1 MRGLPEGWQTK
12 PLKDVLQKT
21 GSIDPRKNP
30 DDGFEY
36 IDVSSISRKTFSIEK
51 TSSLKGKEA
60 PCRARRQVR
69 TGDVLFATIRP
80 TLQRIAIVPEVLNG
94 EVCST
99 GYFVLRP
106 KEEVINNK
114 FLYHFLFTETFM
126 SAMESKQKG
135 ASYPAVNNGDV
146 QEQLIPFPP
155 LPEQKR
161 IVTILDKAFAGI
173 DQVIANTDKNLAN
186 ARDVFES
193 YLNGVFTRKGAGWVD
208 KKVGDICSI
217 KHGFAF
223 KSKFFSNEGEH
234 IVLTPGSF
242 YEKGGFRDRGK
253 KTKYYLGEIPDAFI
267 LNKGDFLIAMT
278 EQAAGLLGSSLIVP
292 ESNRFLHNQRLGLV
306 QRKDGTVWDNHFF
319 HHQFNTQYFR
329 NSVQETAS
337 GLKVR
342 HTSPKKLADISISFP
357 TKLSAQK
364 KVSAQL
370 NKMESETQLLE
381 SIYKK
386 KLTALA
392 ELKQSILHKA
402 FTGELTQPPKQKR
415 AEVQ

>member
-1 MRGLPEGWQTK
+1 MGLPAGWQTK
-12 PLKDVLQKT
+12 RLGDVLQKT
-21 GSIDPRKNP
+21 GTIDPRKNP
-30 DDGFEY
+30 DDQFEY

-51 TSSLKGKEA
+51 TSSLKGQDA
-60 PCRARRQVR
+60 PSRARRKVR

-80 TLQRIAIVPEVLNG
+80 TLQRIAIVPEMLHG

-106 KEEVINNK
+106 KEKVVDNR
-114 FLYHFLFTETFM
+114 FLYHYLFTDTFM
-126 SAMESKQKG
+126 SAMESRQKG

-146 QEQLIPFPP
+146 QEQLISFPS

-161 IVTILDKAFAGI
+161 LVTILDEAFASI
-173 DQVIANTDKNLAN
+173 DQAVANTERNLAN
-186 ARDVFES
+186 AREVFES
-193 YLNGVFTRKGAGWVD
+193 YLNGVFTRKGADWVD
-208 KKVGDICSI
+208 KKLGDICSI

-223 KSKFFSNEGEH
+223 KSKFFSNTGKH

-253 KTKYYLGEIPDAFI
+253 KTKYYLGEIPDTFI
-267 LNKGDFLIAMT
+267 LSKGDFLFAMT
-278 EQAAGLLGSSLIVP
+278 EQAAGLLGSSLIVLA
-292 ESNRFLHNQRLGLV
+292 SNRFLHNQRLGLV
-306 QRKDGTVWDNHFF
+306 QINDETVWDNHFF

-329 NSVQETAS
+329 NSVQKTAS
-337 GLKVR
+337 GVKVR
-342 HTSPKKLADISISFP
+342 HTSPKKLAEILISFP

-370 NKMESETQLLE
+370 NKMESETKHLE
-381 SIYKK
+381 SIYQKK
-386 KLTALA
+386 RNALT

-402 FTGELTQPPKQKR
+402 FTGELTQSPEQDLVK
-415 AEVQ
+415 AC

>member
-60 PCRARRQVR
+60 PSRARRQVR

-126 SAMESKQKG
+126 SAMESRQKG

-146 QEQLIPFPP
+146 QEQLISFPS

-161 IVTILDKAFAGI
+161 IVAILDEAFAGI
-173 DQVIANTDKNLAN
+173 DQAVANTEKNLAN
-186 ARDVFES
+186 ACEVFES
-193 YLNGVFTRKGAGWVD
+193 YLNEIFSIQKKTASVPLSEITTCITDGDHSPPPKASEGIPFITISNINKTSRKIDFSNTFKVSEDYYNKLKSTRKPQS
-208 KKVGDICSI
+208 GDVLFTVTGSYGIPVQVPENIEFC
-217 KHGFAF
+217 FQR
-223 KSKFFSNEGEH
+223 H
-234 IVLTPGSF
+234 I
-242 YEKGGFRDRGK
+242 
-253 KTKYYLGEIPDAFI
+253 
-267 LNKGDFLIAMT
+267 
-278 EQAAGLLGSSLIVP
+278 GLLRPDKNISSSWLYYMLLSPLVFRQATEGATGTAQKTVGLRVLRNIRVP
-292 ESNRFLHNQRLGLV
+292 RMTLQ
-306 QRKDGTVWDNHFF
+306 K
-319 HHQFNTQYFR
+319 
-329 NSVQETAS
+329 QET
-337 GLKVR
+337 VV
-342 HTSPKKLADISISFP
+342 KKLDAIWKE
-357 TKLSAQK
+357 TKF
-364 KVSAQL
+364 
-370 NKMESETQLLE
+370 LE
-381 SIYKK
+381 SIYQK

-402 FTGELTQPPKQKR
+402 FIGELTQAPEQEL
-415 AEVQ
+415 AEAC